1 MNRRRLLAQMV
12 AVAGARTLAHAL
24 RSPLAS
30 TVGAAGCW
38 EQGQEAAGSDLK
50 ALLSLF
56 DFEAEAQK
64 RISHGAWERI
74 SGGAADEITLRWNR
88 EAYDHLRLKPRIL
101 VDVSKLDTRV
111 KLFGQELPFP
121 ILLAPTGAQR
131 FVHPEGEIGAARGAA
146 AANCIYVISSSASM
160 KVEDIAKSTTA
171 PVWFQLYVQK
181 DRAFTRDLVQRAEDS
196 GCRALCVTVDSPT
209 FGARNREDRAKNELP
224 ERELPNLKGKDYL
237 DPSLTWKDID
247 WLRSFARRPVLL
259 KGVLNPDD
267 AATGVNAGVSGI
279 IVSNHGARNLD
290 TVPAT
295 IDALPLV
302 VEKVEGRV
310 PVLVDGGIRRGT
322 DVIKAL
328 ALGASA
334 VQIGRPYLWG
344 LGIAGAEGVTR
355 VVEILRKEFEFAMM
369 LTGRPTIASIDRSV
383 LW

>member
-1 MNRRRLLAQMV
+1 MNRRSFLAQTGAILGTGAIQIPLV
-12 AVAGARTLAHAL
+12 STAGA
-24 RSPLAS
+24 
-30 TVGAAGCW
+30 AAGLQAQNPAVSGSEL
-38 EQGQEAAGSDLK
+38 EQ
-50 ALLSLF
+50 LLSLF
-56 DFEAEAQK
+56 DFETKA
-64 RISHGAWERI
+64 RTCVSHGAWERI
-74 SGGAADEITLRWNR
+74 SGGAADEITLRWNH
-88 EAYDHLRLKPRIL
+88 EAYEHIRLKPRIL

-111 KLFGQELPFP
+111 TLFGHELPFP
-121 ILLAPTGAQR
+121 IVLAPTGGQGLIQ
-131 FVHPEGEIGAARGAA
+131 PEGDIAAARGAA
-146 AANCIYVISSSASM
+146 AANAIYTISSSASM
-160 KVEDIAKSTTA
+160 KVEDIAHSTKG

-181 DRAFTRDLVQRAEDS
+181 DRAFTRDLVQRAEAS

-209 FGARNREDRAKNELP
+209 FGARNRENRAKKELP

-247 WLRSFARRPVLL
+247 WLRSFARVPVLL

-267 AATGVNAGVSGI
+267 AATAVKAGASGI

-295 IDALPLV
+295 IDALPSV

-322 DVIKAL
+322 DIIKAL

-344 LGIAGAEGVTR
+344 LGISGAEGVTR
-355 VVEILRKEFEFAMM
+355 VVEILRKEFELAMA
-369 LTGRPTIASIDRSV
+369 LTGRPTIASIDRAV